1 MFGHLLLEDVQL
13 TAIINFISDDWI
25 CGGKCVNHDCTGP
38 LWDTS
43 MCGRGNPFLKTLST
57 PSTAD
62 IELRVCRDE
71 DRDNEDIAITDLR
84 IYVQ

>member
-1 MFGHLLLEDVQL
+1 MWQRE
-13 TAIINFISDDWI
+13 S
-25 CGGKCVNHDCTGP
+25 
-38 LWDTS
+38 
-43 MCGRGNPFLKTLST
+43 FLKTLSA

-71 DRDNEDIAITDLR
+71 NRDNEDIAITDLR